1 MADVDSSSLAPNILI
16 DADAGDDADQIVEVI
31 MDAEGRIPEILYL
44 PVEKLILRIS
54 EDTTQMV
61 VGNMIKEHIKSKFN
75 MVRKDETLEE
85 RVIDALDAIEKMID
99 SDIEDQNIVIRADD
113 VELDLFDEDEVLLD
127 RVNENCKRGD
137 KYVVRLVRKDM
148 NPDLEFILGLDV
160 AENSTAKAAKG
171 VLKRESPDEL
181 KGKIFNQ
188 LVKAGKE
195 VQKKVTSSSKKE
207 GSS

>member
-99 SDIEDQNIVIRADD
+99 SD
-113 VELDLFDEDEVLLD
+113 
-127 RVNENCKRGD
+127 
-137 KYVVRLVRKDM
+137 M
-148 NPDLEFILGLDV
+148 
-160 AENSTAKAAKG
+160 
-171 VLKRESPDEL
+171 
-181 KGKIFNQ
+181 
-188 LVKAGKE
+188 
-195 VQKKVTSSSKKE
+195 
-207 GSS
+207 